1 MDCSICETKIEAC
14 KITGWTEGHNAE
26 PVKEGRCC
34 DECNAQVVIPTRIQ
48 QMNDRIT
55 FGV

>member
-1 MDCSICETKIEAC
+1 MNCSICETTIKPNSI
-14 KITGWTEGHNAE
+14 GWAEGNNAE
-26 PVKEGRCC
+26 PVTSGRCC
-34 DECNAQVVIPTRIQ
+34 DTCNIEVVIPTRIQ